1 MKALKHHW
9 MEPKTIWIL
18 CISSL
23 FVTGKR
29 RKKRTK
35 SMCMETRSALNL
47 NKLLNFWPSQKLK
60 YFFVTFINVSEP
72 SVQYIPSTNSTS
84 KGISTQK
91 PEAKSQVSEIMAKQI
106 IKPKGMCGKPA
117 HFSLTWWMTAIGIVD
132 SAIKN
137 GQFQL
142 IKFCDLVSQF

>member
-29 RKKRTK
+29 RKK
-35 SMCMETRSALNL
+35 ALKNEKYVHGDKKRFEFEQAS
-47 NKLLNFWPSQKLK
+47 KLLTIPETQI
-60 YFFVTFINVSEP
+60 FFC
-72 SVQYIPSTNSTS
+72 YIHQCFRAFCPIHDGFPSTNSTS

-106 IKPKGMCGKPA
+106 IKGNVRETSTFFFNIMNDSIWDCGFSKQKWTVSA
-117 HFSLTWWMTAIGIVD
+117 H
-132 SAIKN
+132 
-137 GQFQL
+137 
-142 IKFCDLVSQF
+142 